1 MNTLSPARWQFPA
14 RLAISAGL
22 VTTGLVHTQLYG
34 RGYRY
39 IDYVGPSFAIQ
50 AAAAFALAALVLV
63 GPWSLRAAAAVLSAA
78 SLAGFVLSRT
88 SGLFGFTETGW
99 QPAPQAMVAVVA
111 EIVTLVV
118 CLVSLYRSELRT

>member
-22 VTTGLVHTQLYG
+22 VTTGLVHTHLYG
-34 RGYRY
+34 RGYRS

-50 AAAAFALAALVLV
+50 AAAAFALAALVLI

-99 QPAPQAMVAVVA
+99 QPVPQAMVAVVA

>member
-1 MNTLSPARWQFPA
+1 MNTLSPTRSRFPV

-22 VTTGLVHTQLYG
+22 VTTGVVHTQLYG

-111 EIVTLVV
+111 EIVTLMV

>member
-1 MNTLSPARWQFPA
+1 MNVLSSVPSRFPA

-22 VTTGLVHTQLYG
+22 VTTGVVHTQLYA

-39 IDYVGPSFAIQ
+39 IEYVGPSFAIQ

-78 SLAGFVLSRT
+78 SLAGFVVSRT

-118 CLVSLYRSELRT
+118 CLASLYRRELRT

>member
-1 MNTLSPARWQFPA
+1 MNTLSTARSRFPA

-22 VTTGLVHTQLYG
+22 VTTGVVHTQLYG

-78 SLAGFVLSRT
+78 ALAGFVLSRT

>member
-50 AAAAFALAALVLV
+50 AAAAFALAALVLI

-99 QPAPQAMVAVVA
+99 QPVPQAMVAVVA

>member
-1 MNTLSPARWQFPA
+1 MNTLSPARSRFPV

-22 VTTGLVHTQLYG
+22 VTTGVVHTQLYG

>member
-1 MNTLSPARWQFPA
+1 MNTLSPTRSRFPV

-22 VTTGLVHTQLYG
+22 VTTGVVHTQLYG

-111 EIVTLVV
+111 EIVTLMA

>member
-1 MNTLSPARWQFPA
+1 MNTLNTVRSQFPV

-22 VTTGLVHTQLYG
+22 VTTGVVHTQLYG

>member
-1 MNTLSPARWQFPA
+1 MNTLSPARSRFPV

-22 VTTGLVHTQLYG
+22 VTTGVVHTQLYG

-78 SLAGFVLSRT
+78 SLTGFVLSRT

-111 EIVTLVV
+111 EIVTLMV

>member
-1 MNTLSPARWQFPA
+1 MNTLSTARSRFPA

-22 VTTGLVHTQLYG
+22 VTTGVVHTQLYG